1 MNSLKQTHLF
11 DASDVDFMSRATLV
25 SLQRVFQSVAAA
37 DCKRLG
43 VGTKALSGCGMGWVL
58 SRMKY
63 RFFGMPVLDDCA
75 VFETWTNPPR
85 GCEFV
90 RLLDITDERGN
101 LTVQGVSKWCVLDI
115 NTARLVPVGEVPY
128 DRSQPF
134 RTDNAFGSDF
144 KKLVFDGEWT
154 RVFDEVIRLSKID
167 VNGHLN
173 NTRYFEFVTDCFTL
187 EEAGKFGI
195 SEFQM
200 DFRSQ
205 VREGQ
210 TLSVFSAR
218 EGEDEFRFKGEA
230 DGTVA
235 FLVLKLPFPN
245 DDYKNNWWKKEY
257 YKSKE
262 GKNKSKEIKTKAKEL
277 RMKVRGKNKSKEC
290 KNKGME
296 LK

>member
-210 TLSVFSAR
+210 TLSVFSAS

-235 FLVLKLPFPN
+235 FLAKMKINKLK
-245 DDYKNNWWKKEY
+245 
-257 YKSKE
+257 
-262 GKNKSKEIKTKAKEL
+262 
-277 RMKVRGKNKSKEC
+277 
-290 KNKGME
+290 
-296 LK
+296 